1 MPGSCTGVF
10 GTGTGVDK
18 RLFDNERTS
27 TTIGIVQ
34 LNVCVCVCSA
44 VTKDK
49 LLALGNRLEIIS
61 EHIQYIAIIIW
72 SISLLTSL
80 SDYLLICLI
89 NQFFEQI
96 LICLINFW
104 LVWSIFNFSDQLIFC
119 QILNVWSI
127 FDLSDQFLIFLINFW
142 FVWSIFDLFD
152 QFLIYLINFF
162 IQLHDQFIIQ
172 PTPQMRWRK
181 ANSWVPRWP
190 AMVITLW

>member
-1 MPGSCTGVF
+1 MNETGLVYQCPLMPGSCTGVF

-89 NQFFEQI
+89 NF
-96 LICLINFW
+96 
-104 LVWSIFNFSDQLIFC
+104 
-119 QILNVWSI
+119 
-127 FDLSDQFLIFLINFW
+127 
-142 FVWSIFDLFD
+142 
-152 QFLIYLINFF
+152 
-162 IQLHDQFIIQ
+162 
-172 PTPQMRWRK
+172 
-181 ANSWVPRWP
+181 
-190 AMVITLW
+190 

>member
-80 SDYLLICLI
+80 SDDLLICLS

-142 FVWSIFDLFD
+142 FVWSIFDLFVQFLICLINFWFICSIFDLSD
-152 QFLIYLINFF
+152 QFLIYLINFWF
-162 IQLHDQFIIQ
+162 IWSIFLFNCMI
-172 PTPQMRWRK
+172 
-181 ANSWVPRWP
+181 N
-190 AMVITLW
+190 L